1 MLSEP
6 PQQSCSQAMTQ
17 RRNCI
22 YWTGEC
28 FHPGEPVWVY
38 NHYSFISKNPAPWAS
53 LSKDL
58 NGSKLARCCNI
69 ERLWG
74 KKFTFIC
81 FFKFCPDSS
90 AQWPSLCVLILI
102 YIIVE
107 TLKIVLSN
115 TAVPARAKYF
125 FSQPNIKRYTW
136 NKSYLVCTHQNP
148 YFHNAILT
156 NFSSLESTV

>member
-1 MLSEP
+1 MCCNFNKAKSPNKDLSVFQEYFAFLHESMLSEP

-17 RRNCI
+17 RRNYI

-69 ERLWG
+69 EKLWG
-74 KKFTFIC
+74 KRFTFIC

-102 YIIVE
+102 DI
-107 TLKIVLSN
+107 LLMRHWNQLFFKILQFLLEPN
-115 TAVPARAKYF
+115 TFFTAKY
-125 FSQPNIKRYTW
+125 
-136 NKSYLVCTHQNP
+136 
-148 YFHNAILT
+148 
-156 NFSSLESTV
+156 